1 MALKSLPNNLEAEES
16 VLGACFLSKY
26 ALQKACE
33 SLSEESFY
41 SEKNAKIFA
50 SLSSLMDKK
59 IPIDLTTVT
68 VYWYLCPYGKPKSPV
83 LVLDS
88 KTKNEKGETKI
99 VINEGEKNLCYVNL
113 SVEDTKNMTYVKYTQ
128 QPVIVLTNSRGTRRY
143 IRAEGNIIF
152 KPMIED
158 KKLNSDMNLFRFFK

>member
-1 MALKSLPNNLEAEES
+1 MEMTRNDYALKIPDMTFFQGDTIVIPFE
-16 VLGACFLSKY
+16 
-26 ALQKACE
+26 
-33 SLSEESFY
+33 FY
-41 SEKNAKIFA
+41 DGQNQ
-50 SLSSLMDKK
+50 
-59 IPIDLTTVT
+59 PIDLTTVT
-68 VYWYLCPYGKPKSPV
+68 VYWYLCPYGKPKSPA

-99 VINEGEKNLCYVNL
+99 VINEGQKNLCYVNL

-158 KKLNSDMNLFRFFK
+158 KKLNSDMDLFRFFK

>member
-1 MALKSLPNNLEAEES
+1 MEMTRDDYVLKIPDMTFFQGDTIVIPFE
-16 VLGACFLSKY
+16 
-26 ALQKACE
+26 
-33 SLSEESFY
+33 FY
-41 SEKNAKIFA
+41 DGQNQ
-50 SLSSLMDKK
+50 
-59 IPIDLTTVT
+59 PIDLTTVT

-83 LVLDS
+83 LALDS

-158 KKLNSDMNLFRFFK
+158 KKLNSDMNLFSFFK

>member
-1 MALKSLPNNLEAEES
+1 MEMTTNDYVLKIPDMTFFQGDTITIPFE
-16 VLGACFLSKY
+16 
-26 ALQKACE
+26 
-33 SLSEESFY
+33 FY
-41 SEKNAKIFA
+41 
-50 SLSSLMDKK
+50 DGQGQ
-59 IPIDLTTVT
+59 PIDLTTVS
-68 VYWYLCPYGKPKSPV
+68 VYWYLCPYGKPKSPT

-88 KTKNEKGETKI
+88 RTQDEKGETKI
-99 VINEGEKNLCYVNL
+99 VINEGEKNVCYVNL

-158 KKLNSDMNLFRFFK
+158 KKLNSDMDLFRFFK